1 MSPFQ
6 RTQAIPSAIMSAYP
20 PLAKWAAC
28 HSGVPRLPTV
38 SLTESQ
44 PRICNEVVDRPAGR
58 AIAWN
63 RSPKGGS
70 RMIAT
75 MTALL
80 ILAALMVTSLI
91 ISNGGTG
98 ITWL

>member
-1 MSPFQ
+1 
-6 RTQAIPSAIMSAYP
+6 
-20 PLAKWAAC
+20 
-28 HSGVPRLPTV
+28 
-38 SLTESQ
+38 
-44 PRICNEVVDRPAGR
+44 
-58 AIAWN
+58 
-63 RSPKGGS
+63 
-70 RMIAT
+70 MIAT